1 MKILQHKLRLKLA
14 VIPRVILAKLL
25 NISAHDARLC
35 PGAMRRSDLIDMRL
49 FCRLPSAS
57 QTRSQ
62 SWLAGYE
69 PDRARKSCGLAL
81 LLFLFALFAASTVY
95 AEDEARRLVALL
107 DYIGSDYKNAVQDG
121 KIVNQNEF
129 GEMQEFSKRSLELL
143 NQLKESDKADK
154 AAVEPSL
161 KSLANQIENKA
172 DPKAV
177 AELANGAKQK
187 LIATYH
193 IVPYP
198 RQLPSLASGKAIYL
212 ENCAQCHG
220 EAGNGDGPSRATM
233 NPKNPPPANFTD
245 AEFMAGLSPFKA
257 FNAISFGVENTAM
270 ASFAAL
276 SEEQRWQVAFYVLS
290 LRFSPESTK
299 AGAALL
305 QSKRIPSELTTV
317 AKLATSSN
325 EELLERLKP
334 YAEQESQANNALAY
348 LRHGLLET
356 NPTDPLVVART
367 RLREATELYTKGE
380 KEKAYQKAVEAYI
393 DGYDLAEPALF
404 AKNISFGRALEAQFT
419 QFRNAVKQGVPAEE
433 LQKLHLDIESKLD
446 QASDMLGREESFSE
460 YYSFLNS
467 ALIILREG
475 LEAALI
481 LAAIVAML
489 KVTGATGAIRYIHLG
504 WVLALVAGGLTWL
517 ATQTV
522 LSFSG
527 QHRESMEGFISI
539 FAAVALF
546 YVGYWLHTR
555 TEAKRWQAFIHD
567 KVKNVL
573 SGKKIFG
580 LVGISFFAVYREAF
594 EVVLFYQ
601 ALWLQNEGNRGAVI
615 WGLLAG
621 IAALLVV
628 IYAILKLGL
637 RIPLKYFFGA
647 TGTLL
652 YIMAFI
658 FAGNGIKELQA
669 AGWVPGTPVNFPLQV
684 PFLGIYPTVETLGA
698 QALMLLAFFVTSVWM
713 ARENHKA
720 LRDKESYV

>member
-1 MKILQHKLRLKLA
+1 MVVFLIL
-14 VIPRVILAKLL
+14 
-25 NISAHDARLC
+25 
-35 PGAMRRSDLIDMRL
+35 
-49 FCRLPSAS
+49 
-57 QTRSQ
+57 
-62 SWLAGYE
+62 
-69 PDRARKSCGLAL
+69 
-81 LLFLFALFAASTVY
+81 LFAAST
-95 AEDEARRLVALL
+95 AFADDEARRLVALL
-107 DYIGSDYKNAVQDG
+107 DYLGSDYKNAVQDG
-121 KIVNQNEF
+121 KIVNQDEF
-129 GEMQEFSKRSLELL
+129 TEMQEFSKRTLELFK
-143 NQLKESDKADK
+143 QLKETDKADK
-154 AAVEPSL
+154 AGIEPSL
-161 KSLANQIENKA
+161 KSLATQIENKV

-187 LIATYH
+187 LIATYN

-198 RQLPSLASGKAIYL
+198 KQLPSLASGKAIYL

-220 EAGNGDGPSRATM
+220 EAGKGDGPSRATM
-233 NPKNPPPANFTD
+233 NPKNPVPANFTD

-257 FNAISFGVENTAM
+257 YNAISFGVENTAM

-290 LRFSPESTK
+290 LRFSTESAQ
-299 AGAALL
+299 AGAALF
-305 QSKRIPSELTTV
+305 QSKNVPGELTTV
-317 AKLATSSN
+317 ATLATSAD
-325 EELLERLKP
+325 EELLEKLKP
-334 YAEQESQANNALAY
+334 YAEQEAQTNDGLAY
-348 LRHGLLET
+348 LRRGLLET
-356 NPTDPLVVART
+356 KPTDPLLIART
-367 RLREATELYTKGE
+367 LLREASELYTKGE
-380 KEKAYQKAVEAYI
+380 KEKAYQKAIEAYL
-393 DGYDLAEPALF
+393 DGFELAEPTLF
-404 AKNISFGRALEAQFT
+404 AKDASFGRGLEGQFT
-419 QFRNAVKQGVPAEE
+419 EFRNAIRQGVPAEE
-433 LQKLHLDIESKLD
+433 IQKRQLEIAAKLD
-446 QASDMLGREESFSE
+446 EAGQMLTREDSFSA

-489 KVTGATGAIRYIHLG
+489 KVTGATEAIRYIHLG
-504 WVLALVAGGLTWL
+504 WVLALLAGGLTWL

-522 LSFSG
+522 LTFSG
-527 QHRESMEGFISI
+527 RHRESMEGFISI

-555 TEAKRWQAFIHD
+555 TEAKRWQAFIQN

-601 ALWLQNEGNRGAVI
+601 ALWLQNESNRGAVV
-615 WGLLAG
+615 WGFVAGLL
-621 IAALLVV
+621 ALLVV
-628 IYAILKLGL
+628 IFAILKLGL

-669 AGWVPGTPVNFPLQV
+669 AGWVPSTPVAFPAQV
-684 PFLGIYPTVETLGA
+684 PLLGIYPTVETLAA
-698 QALMLLAFFVTSVWM
+698 QALMLLAFVGTSVWM

-720 LRDKESYV
+720 LRDKESYG